1 MKFLNPTVSK
11 QEINNYFR
19 TFLDEIVLA
28 FKQMMEKWFDYRK
41 WFINSYNVD
50 SNDII
55 EYFSILKNSN

>member
-1 MKFLNPTVSK
+1 MKFLNPTISK

-50 SNDII
+50 SNGII